1 MRIIVWISIFLFLG
15 FVSSAQCP
23 ASFSFRTSYCQNAV
37 PDALPSFSID
47 SLSVSGTWSP
57 STISTVTPGV
67 QIYAFTPDTSSGC
80 FTNTIISVTVL
91 ATSTRTINDTICNG
105 ASYLFNGI
113 NREIAGVY
121 LDTLVNSVGCDSF
134 LTLNLAIRATTTGTI
149 DRSICPGSFYSFNG
163 INIRTAGAYLD
174 TLVNVAGC
182 DSFLTLNLTMFATS
196 TGTFNQT
203 ICYGTRYLFNGLDRI
218 ASGTYLDTLRNVNG
232 CDSFL
237 TFNLTVRV
245 RSSASFNTTIC
256 FATSYLFNGVNLTA
270 SGAYLDTLRNVYGC
284 DSFVTLNLTVRPSS
298 NSTIID
304 TICSNEF
311 YFFNGL
317 NRDTTGIYLDTFTN
331 VTGCDSVVTLRL
343 TVRRTSARTINT
355 SICSNQVY
363 LFNGVYRNTT
373 GTYLDTFTNITGCD
387 SVVTL
392 NLTVRPTSTR
402 TIDASIC
409 SNEFYFFNGLNRDTT
424 GIFLDTFTNSVG
436 CDSVVTLSLTV
447 RRTSART
454 INTSICSNEF
464 YLFNGVNRNTT
475 GTYLDTFTN
484 STGCDSVVT
493 LNLTV
498 RLTSV
503 GAINTTICSNEVYL
517 FNGINRDS
525 TGTYLDTF
533 TNSTG
538 CDSVV
543 TLNLTVLLTSVGA
556 INTTI
561 CSNEVYVFNGINRD
575 TTGVFIDTFSNRT
588 GCDSVVTLH
597 LTVLP
602 RSIGAITTG
611 ICEGSTYLFN
621 GMNLGTSGTYLDT
634 FRNYVACDSV
644 VTLSLSVITTSRAI
658 TGPTEVCENS
668 YLVLYKVNPTA
679 NILTWS
685 VTNGEIIVGQGS
697 PQVYIRWFSGT
708 SGVVTLHE
716 EVIGTSCYKD
726 YALDVNFGEAALA
739 PANVAL
745 LYPGA
750 NTLFTA
756 LDYPVMNWGYESVV
770 SHIPVYLE
778 VHTQYCLL
786 PTFDPSSNNYWV
798 EVGDGNGC
806 LTKSYYNLPLFL
818 TGISESSLVPS
829 ISLFPNPVNNE
840 LSILIENSKQERYS
854 YTIEN
859 VLGELLLSGSL
870 DNGANNIDVSLL
882 QTSFYFIRI
891 QSKNN
896 LLSTIK
902 FIKN

>member
-1 MRIIVWISIFLFLG
+1 VRVRS
-15 FVSSAQCP
+15 
-23 ASFSFRTSYCQNAV
+23 
-37 PDALPSFSID
+37 
-47 SLSVSGTWSP
+47 SGT
-57 STISTVTPGV
+57 
-67 QIYAFTPDTSSGC
+67 F
-80 FTNTIISVTVL
+80 
-91 ATSTRTINDTICNG
+91 NDTICY
-105 ASYLFNGI
+105 A
-113 NREIAGVY
+113 
-121 LDTLVNSVGCDSF
+121 
-134 LTLNLAIRATTTGTI
+134 
-149 DRSICPGSFYSFNG
+149 
-163 INIRTAGAYLD
+163 
-174 TLVNVAGC
+174 
-182 DSFLTLNLTMFATS
+182 
-196 TGTFNQT
+196 
-203 ICYGTRYLFNGLDRI
+203 TRYLFNGVYRI
-218 ASGTYLDTLRNVNG
+218 ASGPYLDTLRN
-232 CDSFL
+232 
-237 TFNLTVRV
+237 
-245 RSSASFNTTIC
+245 I
-256 FATSYLFNGVNLTA
+256 
-270 SGAYLDTLRNVYGC
+270 YGC

-298 NSTIID
+298 NSAIID

-311 YFFNGL
+311 YLFNGV
-317 NRDTTGIYLDTFTN
+317 NRRVNGTYLDTFTN

-343 TVRRTSARTINT
+343 TVRATSTRTIIAN
-355 SICSNQVY
+355 ICSNQVY
-363 LFNGVYRNTT
+363 
-373 GTYLDTFTNITGCD
+373 
-387 SVVTL
+387 
-392 NLTVRPTSTR
+392 
-402 TIDASIC
+402 
-409 SNEFYFFNGLNRDTT
+409 FFKGENRDTT
-424 GIFLDTFTNSVG
+424 GIYLDTFTNSVG
-436 CDSVVTLSLTV
+436 CDSVVTLNLIV
-447 RRTSART
+447 RPTSART

-464 YLFNGVNRNTT
+464 YLFNGVNINSS

-503 GAINTTICSNEVYL
+503 GAIKTTICSNEVYL

-525 TGTYLDTF
+525 TGT
-533 TNSTG
+533 
-538 CDSVV
+538 
-543 TLNLTVLLTSVGA
+543 
-556 INTTI
+556 
-561 CSNEVYVFNGINRD
+561 
-575 TTGVFIDTFSNRT
+575 FIDTFSNST

-602 RSIGAITTG
+602 RSIGAITMG

-634 FRNYVACDSV
+634 FRNFVGCDSV

-658 TGPTEVCENS
+658 AGPTEVCANS
-668 YLVLYKVNPTA
+668 YWVLYKVNPTA

-697 PQVYIRWFSGT
+697 PQVYIHWFSGT

-750 NTLFTA
+750 NTLFTD

-818 TGISESSLVPS
+818 TGISESALVPS

-896 LLSTIK
+896 LLTTIK

>member
-91 ATSTRTINDTICNG
+91 ANSTGMINDTICNG

-113 NREIAGVY
+113 NRTIAGVY

-163 INIRTAGAYLD
+163 INIRTAGVYKD
-174 TLVNVAGC
+174 TLVNSVGC

-203 ICYGTRYLFNGLDRI
+203 ICYGTSYLFNGNIITI
-218 ASGTYLDTLRNVNG
+218 AGVYKDTLVNSVG

-245 RSSASFNTTIC
+245 RSSGTFNDTIC
-256 FATSYLFNGVNLTA
+256 YATRYLFNGAYRIA
-270 SGAYLDTLRNVYGC
+270 SGTYLDTLRNIYGC

-304 TICSNEF
+304 TICSNEV

-343 TVRRTSARTINT
+343 TVRRTSSRTINT
-355 SICSNQVY
+355 SICSNEFY
-363 LFNGVYRNTT
+363 LFNGINRNTT
-373 GTYLDTFTNITGCD
+373 GIYIG
-387 SVVTL
+387 
-392 NLTVRPTSTR
+392 
-402 TIDASIC
+402 
-409 SNEFYFFNGLNRDTT
+409 
-424 GIFLDTFTNSVG
+424 TFTNSVG
-436 CDSVVTLSLTV
+436 CDSVVTLNLIV
-447 RRTSART
+447 RRTSSRT

-464 YLFNGVNRNTT
+464 YLFNGVNISSG

-493 LNLTV
+493 L
-498 RLTSV
+498 S
-503 GAINTTICSNEVYL
+503 
-517 FNGINRDS
+517 
-525 TGTYLDTF
+525 
-533 TNSTG
+533 
-538 CDSVV
+538 
-543 TLNLTVLLTSVGA
+543 LTVLLTSVGA

-561 CSNEVYVFNGINRD
+561 CSNEVYLFNGINRD

-602 RSIGAITTG
+602 RSIGAITMG

-634 FRNYVACDSV
+634 FRNYVGCDSV

-658 TGPTEVCENS
+658 AGPTEVCANS
-668 YLVLYKVNPTA
+668 YWVLYKVNPTA

-697 PQVYIRWFSGT
+697 PQVYIHWFSGT

-750 NTLFTA
+750 NTLFTD

-818 TGISESSLVPS
+818 TGISESALVPS
-829 ISLFPNPVNNE
+829 ISLYPNPVNNE

>member
-517 FNGINRDS
+517 FNGINRD
-525 TGTYLDTF
+525 
-533 TNSTG
+533 
-538 CDSVV
+538 
-543 TLNLTVLLTSVGA
+543 
-556 INTTI
+556 
-561 CSNEVYVFNGINRD
+561 

-859 VLGELLLSGSL
+859 VLGELLL
-870 DNGANNIDVSLL
+870 
-882 QTSFYFIRI
+882 
-891 QSKNN
+891 
-896 LLSTIK
+896 
-902 FIKN
+902 

>member
-1 MRIIVWISIFLFLG
+1 MG

-47 SLSVSGTWSP
+47 SPSVSGTWSP
-57 STISTVTPGV
+57 STISTITPGV
-67 QIYAFTPDTSSGC
+67 QTYTFMPDTSSGC
-80 FTNTIISVTVL
+80 FTTTTKSVTVL
-91 ATSTRTINDTICNG
+91 ASSTGTINDTICNG

-113 NREIAGVY
+113 NRTIAGVY
-121 LDTLVNSVGCDSF
+121 NDTLVNSVGCDSF
-134 LTLNLAIRATTTGTI
+134 LTLNLAIRATTTGI
-149 DRSICPGSFYSFNG
+149 INRSICPGSFYSFNG
-163 INIRTAGAYLD
+163 INRTTAGVYLD
-174 TLVNVAGC
+174 TLVNSVGC

-203 ICYGTRYLFNGLDRI
+203 ICYGTSYLFNGLYRTS
-218 ASGTYLDTLRNVNG
+218 SGPYLDTLRNVNG

-237 TFNLTVRV
+237 TLNLTVRV
-245 RSSASFNTTIC
+245 RSSGTFNDTIC
-256 FATSYLFNGVNLTA
+256 YATRYLFNGVYRIA
-270 SGAYLDTLRNVYGC
+270 SGIYLDTLRNIYGC

-311 YFFNGL
+311 YVFNGV
-317 NRDTTGIYLDTFTN
+317 NRNATGTYLDTFTN

-343 TVRRTSARTINT
+343 TVRATSTRTIIAN
-355 SICSNQVY
+355 ICSNQVY
-363 LFNGVYRNTT
+363 FFNGVNRNTT
-373 GTYLDTFTNITGCD
+373 GIFLDTFTNSIGCD

-392 NLTVRPTSTR
+392 NLTVRPTS
-402 TIDASIC
+402 
-409 SNEFYFFNGLNRDTT
+409 
-424 GIFLDTFTNSVG
+424 
-436 CDSVVTLSLTV
+436 
-447 RRTSART
+447 ART
-454 INTSICSNEF
+454 IITSICSNEF
-464 YLFNGVNRNTT
+464 YLFNGVNRNTA
-475 GTYLDTFTN
+475 GVFLDTFTN
-484 STGCDSVVT
+484 SAGCDSVVT

-498 RLTSV
+498 RLTSI
-503 GAINTTICSNEVYL
+503 GAINTS
-517 FNGINRDS
+517 
-525 TGTYLDTF
+525 
-533 TNSTG
+533 
-538 CDSVV
+538 
-543 TLNLTVLLTSVGA
+543 
-556 INTTI
+556 I

-575 TTGVFIDTFSNRT
+575 TTGVFLDTFTNST

-602 RSIGAITTG
+602 RSVGTITTG
-611 ICEGSTYLFN
+611 ICEGGTYSFN
-621 GMNLGTSGTYLDT
+621 GMNIGASGTYLDT
-634 FRNYVACDSV
+634 FRNYVGCDSV
-644 VTLSLSVITTSRAI
+644 VTLNLSVITTSRAI
-658 TGPTEVCENS
+658 AGPIDVCENS
-668 YLVLYKVNPTA
+668 YWVLYKVNPTA
-679 NILTWS
+679 NTLTWS

-697 PQVYIRWFSGT
+697 PQVYIHWFFGASGI
-708 SGVVTLHE
+708 VNLQE

-726 YALDVNFGEAALA
+726 YALNVNFGEPALA

-756 LDYPVMNWGYESVV
+756 LDYPVMNWGYESVI

-778 VHTQYCLL
+778 VHTQYCTI

-818 TGISESSLVPS
+818 TGILETDLVPS

-840 LSILIENSKQERYS
+840 LNVLIENSKQNSYS

-859 VLGELLLSGSL
+859 LLGEHLLSGSIE
-870 DNGANNIDVSLL
+870 NGASKIDVSLL
-882 QTSFYFIRI
+882 KASFYFIRI
-891 QSKNN
+891 QSINN
-896 LLSTIK
+896 LLITIK

>member
-47 SLSVSGTWSP
+47 SLSVSGTWLP

-67 QIYAFTPDTSSGC
+67 QTYTFRPDTSSGC
-80 FTNTIISVTVL
+80 FTNTIKSVTVL
-91 ATSTRTINDTICNG
+91 ASSTRTINDTICNG
-105 ASYLFNGI
+105 ASYLFNGV

-134 LTLNLAIRATTTGTI
+134 LTLNLAIRATTARTI
-149 DRSICPGSFYSFNG
+149 NTSICPGSFYLFNG
-163 INIRTAGAYLD
+163 INRTTAGVYKD
-174 TLVNVAGC
+174 TLVNSVGC

-196 TGTFNQT
+196 SGTFNDT
-203 ICYGTRYLFNGLDRI
+203 ICYGTRYLFNGLYRT
-218 ASGTYLDTLRNVNG
+218 ASGTYFDTLRNVNG

-237 TFNLTVRV
+237 TLNLTVRV
-245 RSSASFNTTIC
+245 RSSGTFNDTIC
-256 FATSYLFNGVNLTA
+256 YATRYLFNGVYRIA
-270 SGAYLDTLRNVYGC
+270 SGPYLDTLRNIYGC

-311 YFFNGL
+311 YFFNGS
-317 NRDTTGIYLDTFTN
+317 NRITTGTYLDTFTN
-331 VTGCDSVVTLRL
+331 SVGCDSVVTLRL
-343 TVRRTSARTINT
+343 TVRPTSVRTINE
-355 SICSNQVY
+355 
-363 LFNGVYRNTT
+363 
-373 GTYLDTFTNITGCD
+373 
-387 SVVTL
+387 
-392 NLTVRPTSTR
+392 
-402 TIDASIC
+402 SIC
-409 SNEFYFFNGLNRDTT
+409 SNEFYLFNGINRNTT
-424 GIFLDTFTNSVG
+424 GIYLDTFTNSVG
-436 CDSVVTLSLTV
+436 CDSVVTLSLIV

-454 INTSICSNEF
+454 INTSICSNEV
-464 YLFNGVNRNTT
+464 YIFNGLIRDTS
-475 GTYLDTFTN
+475 GIFLDTFTN

-525 TGTYLDTF
+525 TGT
-533 TNSTG
+533 
-538 CDSVV
+538 
-543 TLNLTVLLTSVGA
+543 
-556 INTTI
+556 
-561 CSNEVYVFNGINRD
+561 
-575 TTGVFIDTFSNRT
+575 FIDTFSNST

-602 RSIGAITTG
+602 RSIGAITMG

-634 FRNYVACDSV
+634 FRNYVGCDSV

-658 TGPTEVCENS
+658 AGPTEVCANS
-668 YLVLYKVNPTA
+668 YWVLYKVNPTA

-685 VTNGEIIVGQGS
+685 ASNGEIIVGQGS
-697 PQVYIRWFSGT
+697 SQVYIHWFSGT

-726 YALDVNFGEAALA
+726 YALNVNFGEAALA

-750 NTLFTA
+750 NTLFTD

-818 TGISESSLVPS
+818 TGISESALVPS

-896 LLSTIK
+896 LLSTMK

>member
-1 MRIIVWISIFLFLG
+1 MG

-67 QIYAFTPDTSSGC
+67 QTYTFRPDTSSGC
-80 FTNTIISVTVL
+80 FTNTIKSVTVF
-91 ATSTRTINDTICNG
+91 ASSSRTINDTICNG

-134 LTLNLAIRATTTGTI
+134 LTLNLAIRATTARTI
-149 DRSICPGSFYSFNG
+149 NTSICPGSFYLFNG
-163 INIRTAGAYLD
+163 INRTTAGVYKD
-174 TLVNVAGC
+174 TLVNSVGC

-196 TGTFNQT
+196 SGTFNDT
-203 ICYGTRYLFNGLDRI
+203 ICYGTRYLFNGLYRT
-218 ASGTYLDTLRNVNG
+218 ASGPYLDTLRNVNG

-237 TFNLTVRV
+237 TLNLTVRV
-245 RSSASFNTTIC
+245 RSSGTFNDTIC
-256 FATSYLFNGVNLTA
+256 YATRYLFNGVYRIA
-270 SGAYLDTLRNVYGC
+270 SGPYLDTLRNIYGC

-298 NSTIID
+298 NSAIID

-311 YFFNGL
+311 YLFNGV
-317 NRDTTGIYLDTFTN
+317 NIRVNGTYLDTFTN

-343 TVRRTSARTINT
+343 TVH
-355 SICSNQVY
+355 
-363 LFNGVYRNTT
+363 
-373 GTYLDTFTNITGCD
+373 
-387 SVVTL
+387 
-392 NLTVRPTSTR
+392 PTSTR
-402 TIDASIC
+402 TII
-409 SNEFYFFNGLNRDTT
+409 DT
-424 GIFLDTFTNSVG
+424 
-436 CDSVVTLSLTV
+436 
-447 RRTSART
+447 
-454 INTSICSNEF
+454 ICSNEF
-464 YLFNGVNRNTT
+464 YLFNGINRNTT

-493 LNLTV
+493 LSLTI
-498 RLTSV
+498 RPTSTRIID
-503 GAINTTICSNEVYL
+503 ASICSNEVYFFNGSNRITTGTYLDTFTNSVGCDSVVTLRLTVLPTSARTINTSICSNEFYL
-517 FNGINRDS
+517 FNGVNIS
-525 TGTYLDTF
+525 SGGTYLDTF

-543 TLNLTVLLTSVGA
+543 TLNLSVRLTSVGA

-575 TTGVFIDTFSNRT
+575 STGTFIDTFTNRT

-602 RSIGAITTG
+602 RSIGAITTS

-621 GMNLGTSGTYLDT
+621 GMNLAASGTYLDT
-634 FRNYVACDSV
+634 FRNYVGCDSV

-658 TGPTEVCENS
+658 AGPTEVCANS
-668 YLVLYKVNPTA
+668 YWVLYKVNPTA

-685 VTNGEIIVGQGS
+685 ASNGEIIVGQGS
-697 PQVYIRWFSGT
+697 SQVYIHWFSGT

-726 YALDVNFGEAALA
+726 YALNVNFGEAALA

-750 NTLFTA
+750 NTLFTD

-818 TGISESSLVPS
+818 TGISESALVPS
-829 ISLFPNPVNNE
+829 ISLYPNPVNNE

>member
-1 MRIIVWISIFLFLG
+1 MG

-47 SLSVSGTWSP
+47 SLSVSGTWLP

-67 QIYAFTPDTSSGC
+67 QTYTFRPDTSSGC
-80 FTNTIISVTVL
+80 FTNTIKSVTVL
-91 ATSTRTINDTICNG
+91 ASSTRTINDTICNG
-105 ASYLFNGI
+105 ASYLFNGV

-134 LTLNLAIRATTTGTI
+134 LTLNLAIRATTARTI
-149 DRSICPGSFYSFNG
+149 NTSICPGSFYLFNG
-163 INIRTAGAYLD
+163 INRTTAGVYKD
-174 TLVNVAGC
+174 TLVNSVGC

-196 TGTFNQT
+196 SGTFNDT
-203 ICYGTRYLFNGLDRI
+203 ICYGTRYLFNGLYRT
-218 ASGTYLDTLRNVNG
+218 ASGTYFDTLRNVNG

-237 TFNLTVRV
+237 TLNLTVRV
-245 RSSASFNTTIC
+245 RSSGTFNDTIC
-256 FATSYLFNGVNLTA
+256 YATRYLFNGVYRIA
-270 SGAYLDTLRNVYGC
+270 SGPYLDTLRNIYGC

-311 YFFNGL
+311 YFFNGS
-317 NRDTTGIYLDTFTN
+317 NRITTGTYLDTFTN
-331 VTGCDSVVTLRL
+331 SVGCDSVVTLRL
-343 TVRRTSARTINT
+343 TVRPTSVRTINE
-355 SICSNQVY
+355 
-363 LFNGVYRNTT
+363 
-373 GTYLDTFTNITGCD
+373 
-387 SVVTL
+387 
-392 NLTVRPTSTR
+392 
-402 TIDASIC
+402 SIC
-409 SNEFYFFNGLNRDTT
+409 SNEFYLFNGINRNTT
-424 GIFLDTFTNSVG
+424 GIYLDTFTNSVG
-436 CDSVVTLSLTV
+436 CDSVVTLSLIV

-454 INTSICSNEF
+454 INTSICSNEV
-464 YLFNGVNRNTT
+464 YIFNGLIRDTS
-475 GTYLDTFTN
+475 GIFLDTFTN

-525 TGTYLDTF
+525 TGT
-533 TNSTG
+533 
-538 CDSVV
+538 
-543 TLNLTVLLTSVGA
+543 
-556 INTTI
+556 
-561 CSNEVYVFNGINRD
+561 
-575 TTGVFIDTFSNRT
+575 FIDTFSNST

-602 RSIGAITTG
+602 RSIGAITMG

-634 FRNYVACDSV
+634 FRNYVGCDSV

-658 TGPTEVCENS
+658 AGPTEVCANS
-668 YLVLYKVNPTA
+668 YWVLYKVNPTA

-685 VTNGEIIVGQGS
+685 ASNGEIIVGQGS
-697 PQVYIRWFSGT
+697 SQVYIHWFSGT

-726 YALDVNFGEAALA
+726 YALNVNFGEAALA

-750 NTLFTA
+750 NTLFTD

-818 TGISESSLVPS
+818 TGISESALVPS

-896 LLSTIK
+896 LLSTMK

>member
-15 FVSSAQCP
+15 FLSSAQCP

-47 SLSVSGTWSP
+47 SLSVSGTWLP
-57 STISTVTPGV
+57 STISTITPGV
-67 QIYAFTPDTSSGC
+67 QTYTFTPDTSSGC
-80 FTNTIISVTVL
+80 FTNTIKSVTVL
-91 ATSTRTINDTICNG
+91 ASSSRTINDTICNG
-105 ASYLFNGI
+105 ASYLFNG
-113 NREIAGVY
+113 VY
-121 LDTLVNSVGCDSF
+121 RDTTGTFLGTFRNYLGCDS
-134 LTLNLAIRATTTGTI
+134 
-149 DRSICPGSFYSFNG
+149 
-163 INIRTAGAYLD
+163 
-174 TLVNVAGC
+174 V
-182 DSFLTLNLTMFATS
+182 
-196 TGTFNQT
+196 
-203 ICYGTRYLFNGLDRI
+203 
-218 ASGTYLDTLRNVNG
+218 
-232 CDSFL
+232 
-237 TFNLTVRV
+237 
-245 RSSASFNTTIC
+245 
-256 FATSYLFNGVNLTA
+256 
-270 SGAYLDTLRNVYGC
+270 
-284 DSFVTLNLTVRPSS
+284 VTLNLTVRAASS
-298 NSTIID
+298 GSIAR
-304 TICSNEF
+304 TICSNQV

-317 NRDTTGIYLDTFTN
+317 NRDTSGIFLDTITNSVGCDSVVTLNLTVLLTSARTITASICSNEVYLFNGVNRSVNGTYLDTFTN
-331 VTGCDSVVTLRL
+331 SIGCDSVVTLNLTVRPTSTRVINASICSNQVYLFNGVNRNTSGIFLDTFTNSTGCDSVVTLNL
-343 TVRRTSARTINT
+343 TVRLTSVGTINS

-373 GTYLDTFTNITGCD
+373 GTYLDTFTNSTGCDSVVTLSLTIRPTSTRIIDASICSNEVYFFNGSNRITTGTYLDTFTNSVGCD

-409 SNEFYFFNGLNRDTT
+409 SNEFYLFNGINRNTT

-436 CDSVVTLSLTV
+436 CDSVVTLSLIV

-464 YLFNGVNRNTT
+464 YLFNGVNIRSG

-525 TGTYLDTF
+525 TGT
-533 TNSTG
+533 
-538 CDSVV
+538 
-543 TLNLTVLLTSVGA
+543 
-556 INTTI
+556 
-561 CSNEVYVFNGINRD
+561 
-575 TTGVFIDTFSNRT
+575 FIDTFSNHT

-621 GMNLGTSGTYLDT
+621 GMALGTPGTYLDT
-634 FRNYVACDSV
+634 FRNYVGCDSV

-658 TGPTEVCENS
+658 AGPTEVCANS
-668 YLVLYKVNPTA
+668 YWVLYKVNPTA

-697 PQVYIRWFSGT
+697 SQVYIHWFSGT

-726 YALDVNFGEAALA
+726 YALNVNFGEAALA

-750 NTLFTA
+750 NTLFTD

-818 TGISESSLVPS
+818 TGISESALVPS

-896 LLSTIK
+896 LLSTMK

>member
-1 MRIIVWISIFLFLG
+1 MRVIVWISIFLFLG

-57 STISTVTPGV
+57 STISTVTPGD
-67 QIYAFTPDTSSGC
+67 QTYTFRPDTSSGC

-91 ATSTRTINDTICNG
+91 ASSTRTINDTICNG

-113 NREIAGVY
+113 NRTIAGVY

-149 DRSICPGSFYSFNG
+149 NTSICPGSFYLFNG
-163 INIRTAGAYLD
+163 INRTIAGAYLD
-174 TLVNVAGC
+174 TLVNSVGC

-196 TGTFNQT
+196 SGTFSQT

-218 ASGTYLDTLRNVNG
+218 ASGPYLDTLRNVNG

-237 TFNLTVRV
+237 TLNLTVRV
-245 RSSASFNTTIC
+245 RSSGSYDRTIC
-256 FATSYLFNGVNLTA
+256 YRTTYLFNGIERAAN
-270 SGAYLDTLRNVYGC
+270 GAYLDTLRNVYGC

-311 YFFNGL
+311 YLFNGV
-317 NRDTTGIYLDTFTN
+317 NIRVNGTYLDTFTN
-331 VTGCDSVVTLRL
+331 VTDCDSVVTLRL
-343 TVRRTSARTINT
+343 TVRATSTRTIIAN
-355 SICSNQVY
+355 ICSNQVY
-363 LFNGVYRNTT
+363 
-373 GTYLDTFTNITGCD
+373 
-387 SVVTL
+387 
-392 NLTVRPTSTR
+392 
-402 TIDASIC
+402 
-409 SNEFYFFNGLNRDTT
+409 FFKGENRDTT

-436 CDSVVTLSLTV
+436 CDSVVTLNLSV
-447 RRTSART
+447 RPTTART
-454 INTSICSNEF
+454 INISICSNEF
-464 YLFNGVNRNTT
+464 YLFNAVNISSG

-503 GAINTTICSNEVYL
+503 GAINTTICSNEVYV

-525 TGTYLDTF
+525 TGT
-533 TNSTG
+533 
-538 CDSVV
+538 
-543 TLNLTVLLTSVGA
+543 
-556 INTTI
+556 
-561 CSNEVYVFNGINRD
+561 
-575 TTGVFIDTFSNRT
+575 FIDTFSNST

-602 RSIGAITTG
+602 RSIGAITMG

-621 GMNLGTSGTYLDT
+621 GMALGTPGTYLDT
-634 FRNYVACDSV
+634 FRNYVGCDSV

-658 TGPTEVCENS
+658 AGPTEVCANS
-668 YLVLYKVNPTA
+668 YWVLYKVNPTA

-697 PQVYIRWFSGT
+697 SQVYIHWFSGT

-726 YALDVNFGEAALA
+726 YALNVNFGEAALA

-750 NTLFTA
+750 NTLFTD

-818 TGISESSLVPS
+818 TGISESALVPS